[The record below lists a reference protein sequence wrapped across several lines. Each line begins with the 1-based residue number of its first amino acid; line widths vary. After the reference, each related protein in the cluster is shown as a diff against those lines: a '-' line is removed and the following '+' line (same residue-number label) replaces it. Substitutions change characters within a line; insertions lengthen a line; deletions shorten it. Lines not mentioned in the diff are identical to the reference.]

1 MAERDQLDIMS
12 YPGFLIRRCNQISM
26 GIFLDETAGYDLTPA
41 QYGALA
47 SIARE
52 PGMDQTQLMERIALD
67 RSSVTKCVERLEGRG
82 AITRSVDPSDRRVRH
97 LFASEDGL
105 ALLQAI
111 NAHVC
116 ASQKRI
122 LAPLGEERA
131 RLFVEMLTDLAR
143 THNDASRV
151 PMRDADAQPAA

>member
-1 MAERDQLDIMS
+1 MS

-26 GIFLDETAGYDLTPA
+26 AIVLDETAGYDLTPA

-47 SIARE
+47 TIARE
-52 PGMDQTQLMERIALD
+52 PGMDQTQLMARLALD

-82 AITRSVDPSDRRVRH
+82 AITRAIDPSDRRVRR
-97 LFASEDGL
+97 LFASQEGL
-105 ALLQAI
+105 DLLQEVDG
-111 NAHVC
+111 HVC

-131 RLFVEMLTDLAR
+131 RLFVEMLTDLAQA
-143 THNDASRV
+143 HNDASRV
-151 PMRDADAQPAA
+151 PMRDADAQPAQ